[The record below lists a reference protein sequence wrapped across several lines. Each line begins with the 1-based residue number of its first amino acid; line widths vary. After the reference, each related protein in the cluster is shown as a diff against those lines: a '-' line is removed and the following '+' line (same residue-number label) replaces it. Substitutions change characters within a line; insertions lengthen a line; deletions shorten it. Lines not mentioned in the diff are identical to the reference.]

1 MATVREGIEI
11 AAIWIELLAVIIML
25 LFVVIGTLHWLTQVR
40 NGFESGYGRYRVAV
54 GKSLLIGL
62 ELLVAADIIRTV
74 AIEATLTNLGLLA
87 LLVLIR
93 TALGWTLSVEIEGRW
108 PWQRGAQAGG
118 GTQPAAD

>member
-11 AAIWIELLAVIIML
+11 AAIGIELLAVIIML

>member
-11 AAIWIELLAVIIML
+11 AAIGIELLAVIIML
-25 LFVVIGTLHWLTQVR
+25 LFVAIGTLHWLTQVR